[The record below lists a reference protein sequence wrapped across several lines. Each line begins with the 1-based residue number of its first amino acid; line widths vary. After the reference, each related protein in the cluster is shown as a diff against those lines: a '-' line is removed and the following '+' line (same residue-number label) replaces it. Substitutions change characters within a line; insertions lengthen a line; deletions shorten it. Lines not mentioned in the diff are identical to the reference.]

1 MQCSWHDSW
10 KAAILGLI
18 QPYTTDVRAFIWSR
32 SKLSFITV
40 LLSSALMKDM
50 KKGIT
55 SDFLCAGKVNDCAL
69 KNCREGA
76 FVCVCVPALWSVKQR
91 FLIFAGI
98 LFENKWWRQEKVFR
112 FDVTSLYRC
121 LLLTPQFKLFRLQQS
136 LIAHPNYQKCLS
148 LGFSFVCVC
157 LCFSLIMW
165 IFYILYLYYCFPALW
180 M

>member
-10 KAAILGLI
+10 KAAILGSI
-18 QPYTTDVRAFIWSR
+18 QPYTTDVWAFIWSR

-50 KKGIT
+50 KKGII

-76 FVCVCVPALWSVKQR
+76 FVCVCVSVLAFWSVKQR

-98 LFENKWWRQEKVFR
+98 LFENKWWRQQKVLQLFGLMSLPYT
-112 FDVTSLYRC
+112 DVFCWPHSLNYLDYNSC
-121 LLLTPQFKLFRLQQS
+121 CVHT
-136 LIAHPNYQKCLS
+136 LIIKS
-148 LGFSFVCVC
+148 V
-157 LCFSLIMW
+157 
-165 IFYILYLYYCFPALW
+165 FP
-180 M
+180 